1 MRKIS
6 GDEDGTFPVDYKVY
20 TFGGKVHMVE
30 ICVGRNEHVKF
41 LHVDPQ
47 YNRMDYSVTYYGDEY
62 LPEKP
67 KCFDKML
74 KYAEILSK
82 PFCHVRIDFYV
93 YKDQVILGEMTFT
106 NNGGFDNYLKQE
118 ALDTMG
124 ICLYCRKNDMKRVLL
139 MVPSLNMGGMERMLV
154 NVANVLVKQ
163 GNEVTVLNLTG
174 DDKAITERLDK
185 RVNYQKMW
193 FRLNFFSMRP

>member
-1 MRKIS
+1 MWILS
-6 GDEDGTFPVDYKVY
+6 
-20 TFGGKVHMVE
+20 
-30 ICVGRNEHVKF
+30 I
-41 LHVDPQ
+41 
-47 YNRMDYSVTYYGDEY
+47 MDYSVTYYGDEY

-124 ICLYCRKNDMKRVLL
+124 DLL
-139 MVPSLNMGGMERMLV
+139 ILP
-154 NVANVLVKQ
+154 K
-163 GNEVTVLNLTG
+163 
-174 DDKAITERLDK
+174 K
-185 RVNYQKMW
+185 
-193 FRLNFFSMRP
+193 